1 MIHIILQGRVQGVGC
16 RWLCKMLADKLNIAG
31 TVSNLDNGDV
41 EIYAQGSQES
51 LDIFV
56 SEIKKGLSPVMRVNS
71 MTISEVDTDKK
82 LNNFVII

>member
-16 RWLCKMLADKLNIAG
+16 QWLCKMLADKLSITG

-51 LDIFV
+51 LDVFL
-56 SEIKKGLSPVMRVNS
+56 SEIKKGLSPVMKVNS
-71 MTISEVDTDKK
+71 MTISDVDTDKK
-82 LNNFVII
+82 MDNFVII